1 MAPEKAAL
9 RGARF
14 GDSLIKRVVE
24 TLKEEFPKLKTFAT
38 LSPIPGFRSWL
49 GKNAAAMLST
59 LGDKERSALG
69 RAIGVEPPTA
79 GPLLSAAEDALALP
93 EKSPV
98 RLMLLQCAAHYLGQV
113 LQEGKPID
121 PVARFH
127 LGNGARIERINWA
140 GDPSPK
146 GLKQSYGLMVNYLY
160 NLKRLDKHRA
170 LLAGGKSPHRPAL
183 KICIFDLYLELV
195 RPQDLPCGLW
205 CVPFHRRVFPRA

>member
-98 RLMLLQCAAHYLGQV
+98 RLMLLQCAAHYMGQV

-127 LGNGARIERINWA
+127 LGNAALALSGSTGLATLH
-140 GDPSPK
+140 PK
-146 GLKQSYGLMVNYLY
+146 GSNSLT
-160 NLKRLDKHRA
+160 A
-170 LLAGGKSPHRPAL
+170 
-183 KICIFDLYLELV
+183 
-195 RPQDLPCGLW
+195 
-205 CVPFHRRVFPRA
+205 